1 MRIPRL
7 SSPVMLLAVL
17 GIGFACA
24 DAPSAPASAQNDP
37 LAVSTMSDRELLVAV
52 LTKLNAL
59 ETRLEEEARFARA
72 HFDSLARVG
81 GIQLAPTPKADVA
94 IEASV
99 CGNFAFQAD
108 GKLESSL
115 SLWGGGEGML
125 GVDAYG
131 NGAKGVVR
139 GFATQDVK
147 VVPAGGASLTLQ
159 LCAKGT
165 GGIGFLGSPTASGA
179 AGPIARAAPAP
190 VPGAAEALLRN
201 VLQSIPADNLAAAA
215 TRLGMDGSRLGQA
228 VDAVASFSLADLQFG
243 SGGAANLLNTLP
255 IPPDITNML
264 RNPETIL
271 QRASQASQF
280 AIDRVCGQ
288 TLFTGE
294 FAQRALQ
301 ACDLRGQVP
310 SGQALIGILQGL
322 DGLPT
327 TLGGLRQDLLGACS
341 VVNAMRPARV
351 TIPSKTVTFP
361 LGIGDVEV
369 FPGFDRPLFPG
380 LSAAC

>member
-1 MRIPRL
+1 MRVPRRL
-7 SSPVMLLAVL
+7 FAVALLTAAVTGL
-17 GIGFACA
+17 GCA
-24 DAPSAPASAQNDP
+24 DAPSAPATAPGDP
-37 LAVSTMSDRELLVAV
+37 AALANLSDRELLVAV
-52 LTKLNAL
+52 LAKLNAL
-59 ETRLEEEARFARA
+59 ESRLEQEARFARA
-72 HFDSLARVG
+72 RFDSLAAAG
-81 GIQLAPTPKADVA
+81 GIALAPTPKAEVVL
-94 IEASV
+94 EASL

-131 NGAKGVVR
+131 NGAKGLVR

-165 GGIGFLGSPTASGA
+165 GGLAFASPMASGSAVA
-179 AGPIARAAPAP
+179 AAAP
-190 VPGAAEALLRN
+190 VPGSAETLLRS
-201 VLQSIPADNLAAAA
+201 VLQSVPADNLAAAA
-215 TRLGMDGSRLGQA
+215 TRLGMDGSRLGRA

-243 SGGAANLLNTLP
+243 SGGAVNLLNALP
-255 IPPDITNML
+255 IPADITNML

-271 QRASQASQF
+271 QRAAQASQF

-327 TLGGLRQDLLGACS
+327 TLGGLRTDLLQACG

-369 FPGFDRPLFPG
+369 FPGFDRALFPG
-380 LSAAC
+380 LAAAC

>member
-7 SSPVMLLAVL
+7 LYSVTLLAVL
-17 GIGFACA
+17 GAGFACA

-37 LAVSTMSDRELLVAV
+37 RALSNLSDHELLVAV

-59 ETRLEEEARFARA
+59 ETRLEEETRFARA
-72 HFDSLARVG
+72 RFDSLAAVG
-81 GIQLAPTPKADVA
+81 GIQLAPTPKAEVVL
-94 IEASV
+94 EASL

-131 NGAKGVVR
+131 NGAKGLVR

-165 GGIGFLGSPTASGA
+165 GGLAFAGSPMASGA
-179 AGPIARAAPAP
+179 AGPIARAVT

-243 SGGAANLLNTLP
+243 SGGAANLLNALP
-255 IPPDITNML
+255 IPADITNML

-271 QRASQASQF
+271 QRAAQASQF

-294 FAQRALQ
+294 FAQRASQ

-327 TLGGLRQDLLGACS
+327 TLGGLREDLLDACGA
-341 VVNAMRPARV
+341 VNAMRPARV

-361 LGIGDVEV
+361 AGIGDVEV
-369 FPGFDRPLFPG
+369 FPGFDRALFPG
-380 LSAAC
+380 LSAVC

>member
-7 SSPVMLLAVL
+7 LYSATLLAVL
-17 GIGFACA
+17 GTGFGCA
-24 DAPSAPASAQNDP
+24 DAPSAPTPAQNDP
-37 LAVSTMSDRELLVAV
+37 AALTNLSDRELLVAV

-59 ETRLEEEARFARA
+59 EARLDAEARFARA
-72 HFDSLARVG
+72 RFDSLTVAG
-81 GIQLAPTPKADVA
+81 GIQLAPAPKAEVVV
-94 IEASV
+94 EASV

-131 NGAKGVVR
+131 NGAKGLVR

-159 LCAKGT
+159 ICAKGT
-165 GGIGFLGSPTASGA
+165 GGAEFFQSPTASGA
-179 AGPIARAAPAP
+179 AGPIARAAP
-190 VPGAAEALLRN
+190 VPGAAAEMLRN
-201 VLQSIPADNLAAAA
+201 LLQSVPADNLAAAA
-215 TRLGMDGSRLGQA
+215 TRLGMDGSRLGRA
-228 VDAVASFSLADLQFG
+228 VDAVSSFSLADLRFG
-243 SGGAANLLNTLP
+243 GGGAANLLNALP
-255 IPPDITNML
+255 IPPDIANL
-264 RNPETIL
+264 VRNPETIL
-271 QRASQASQF
+271 QQAAQAAQF

-294 FAQRALQ
+294 FAQRASQ
-301 ACDLRGQVP
+301 ACNLRGQVP

-322 DGLPT
+322 NGLPT
-327 TLGGLRQDLLGACS
+327 TLGGIRSDLLEACG

-351 TIPSKTVTFP
+351 TIPSETVTFP
-361 LGIGDVEV
+361 APIGDVEV
-369 FPGFDRPLFPG
+369 FPGFDRALFPG
-380 LSAAC
+380 LAAAC

>member
-1 MRIPRL
+1 MRVPR
-7 SSPVMLLAVL
+7 PLLAVTL
-17 GIGFACA
+17 LTTLVTGFGCA
-24 DAPSAPASAQNDP
+24 DAPSAPATASADP
-37 LAVSTMSDRELLVAV
+37 AAVANLSDRELLVAV

-59 ETRLEEEARFARA
+59 ESRLEAEARFARA
-72 HFDSLARVG
+72 RFDSLAAAG
-81 GIQLAPTPKADVA
+81 GNALAPTPKAEVVL
-94 IEASV
+94 EASL

-131 NGAKGVVR
+131 NGAKGLVR
-139 GFATQDVK
+139 GFAVQDVK

-165 GGIGFLGSPTASGA
+165 GGLAFASPMASGSAVA
-179 AGPIARAAPAP
+179 AAAP
-190 VPGAAEALLRN
+190 VPGSAETLLRN
-201 VLQSIPADNLAAAA
+201 VLQSVPADNLAAAA
-215 TRLGMDGSRLGQA
+215 TRLGMDGSRLGRA

-243 SGGAANLLNTLP
+243 SGGAANLLNALP
-255 IPPDITNML
+255 IPADITNML
-264 RNPETIL
+264 RNPELIL
-271 QRASQASQF
+271 QRAAQASQF

-301 ACDLRGQVP
+301 ACDLRGRVP
-310 SGQALIGILQGL
+310 SGEALIGILQGL

-327 TLGGLRQDLLGACS
+327 TLGGLRTDLLQACG
-341 VVNAMRPARV
+341 VVNAMRPTRV

-369 FPGFDRPLFPG
+369 FPGFDRALFPG
-380 LSAAC
+380 LGAAC

>member
-1 MRIPRL
+1 MRVPR
-7 SSPVMLLAVL
+7 PWFTVTLLTVL
-17 GIGFACA
+17 ATGFGCA
-24 DAPSAPASAQNDP
+24 DAPSAPEAAADPAAQAS
-37 LAVSTMSDRELLVAV
+37 LSDRELLLAV

-59 ETRLEEEARFARA
+59 EARLEAEARFARA
-72 HFDSLARVG
+72 RFDSLATAG
-81 GIQLAPTPKADVA
+81 GIQLAPTPKAEVVM
-94 IEASV
+94 EASL

-131 NGAKGVVR
+131 NGAKGLVR

-165 GGIGFLGSPTASGA
+165 GGLAFAPSPKATGGSVA
-179 AGPIARAAPAP
+179 ALAP
-190 VPGAAEALLRN
+190 VPGSAETLLRN
-201 VLQSIPADNLAAAA
+201 VLQSVPADNLAAAA
-215 TRLGMDGSRLGQA
+215 TRLGMDGSRLGRA

-243 SGGAANLLNTLP
+243 SGGAASLLSALP
-255 IPPDITNML
+255 IPADITNML

-271 QRASQASQF
+271 QRAAQASQF

-301 ACDLRGQVP
+301 ACNLRGQVP
-310 SGQALIGILQGL
+310 SAQALIGILQGL

-327 TLGGLRQDLLGACS
+327 TLGGLREDLQEACG
-341 VVNAMRPARV
+341 VVNQMRPARV
-351 TIPSKTVTFP
+351 TIPSKTVSFP
-361 LGIGDVEV
+361 APIGDVEV
-369 FPGFDRPLFPG
+369 FPGFDRALFPG
-380 LSAAC
+380 LAAAC